1 VKTSKLLISFL
12 TWGIIMGLAGSL
24 QAAPRYRYYT
34 TGQGDGSM
42 AVAINDK
49 NQAVVNFDDRA
60 WLWTLSGGFQD
71 LGHLGGGKSYGYGIN
86 NLGQIVGESFINST
100 TSHAFLWQSGQIQDL
115 GALSGGV
122 RSIAASINNLGQV
135 VGVTFYSNDSVSP
148 FIWTLNG
155 ALQPLDLDG
164 GIACKIKDD
173 GRMVG
178 QKNNHAWLW
187 NSPGAGQDL
196 GILSGYSYAEATDM
210 NQNGLVVGFAGN
222 NPENDYHPCRAFSW
236 TQSGGLK
243 DLGTPGGPT
252 SRALAV
258 NKSGYISG
266 WADYTPDG
274 HTAGCL
280 WTPSGSAFN
289 LSTLVVNPPGER
301 IGDAIAINAGGV
313 IVGQGNGGGAA
324 YMLVP
329 ETADISPLMLL
340 LLE

>member
-1 VKTSKLLISFL
+1 MRLSKLSAWCL
-12 TWGIIMGLAGSL
+12 TLVLIMGLAGSL
-24 QAAPRYRYYT
+24 QAATRYRYYT
-34 TGQGDGSM
+34 TGQGNGSM
-42 AVAINDK
+42 ALAVND
-49 NQAVVNFDDRA
+49 NSQAVVNFNDRA
-60 WLWTLSGGFQD
+60 YVWTLSGGLQD
-71 LGHLGGGKSYGYGIN
+71 LGDLGGGKSYAYGIN
-86 NLGQIVGESFINST
+86 NLGQIVGESFINET
-100 TSHAFLWQSGQIQDL
+100 TSHAFLWQSGAMQDL

-122 RSIAASINNLGQV
+122 RNIAASINNQGQV
-135 VGVTFYSNDSVSP
+135 VGGTVFSDETFSA
-148 FIWTLNG
+148 FTWTTG
-155 ALQPLDLDG
+155 GGLQPLDLDG
-164 GIACKIKDD
+164 GIASKIKDD

-196 GILSGYSYAEATDM
+196 GILPGYSYAEATDM

-243 DLGTPGGPT
+243 DLGTPGGST

-258 NKSGYISG
+258 NQSGNISG
-266 WADYTPDG
+266 WADYTLDG

-280 WTPSGSAFN
+280 WTPRGEIFN
-289 LSTLVVNPPGER
+289 LITLVINLPEEK
-301 IGDAIAINAGGV
+301 IGDGIAINAGGV
-313 IVGQGNGGGAA
+313 IVGQGNDGGAA

-329 ETADISPLMLL
+329 QTANFSPVMLL

>member
-1 VKTSKLLISFL
+1 MKTSKLLISFL
-12 TWGIIMGLAGSL
+12 TWGIIMGLVGSL
-24 QAAPRYRYYT
+24 QAAPQYRYYT

-42 AVAINDK
+42 AVAVNDK
-49 NQAVVNFDDRA
+49 NQAVVNFNDRA
-60 WLWTLSGGFQD
+60 YLWTLRGGLQD

-100 TSHAFLWQSGQIQDL
+100 TSHAFLWQSGNIQDL

-122 RSIAASINNLGQV
+122 RSIAVSINNLGRV
-135 VGVTFYSNDSVSP
+135 VGGTLFSDETFAAFIWTSNDS
-148 FIWTLNG
+148 
-155 ALQPLDLDG
+155 LQPLDLQG
-164 GIACKIKDD
+164 GIASKIKDD

-196 GILSGYSYAEATDM
+196 GILPGYSYAEATDM
-210 NQNGLVVGFAGN
+210 NQNGLVVGFAAN

-258 NKSGYISG
+258 NESGDICG
-266 WADYTPDG
+266 WADYTPEG
-274 HTAGCL
+274 YTAGCL
-280 WTPSGSAFN
+280 WTPRGEIFN
-289 LSTLVVNPPGER
+289 LSTLVINLPGER
-301 IGDAIAINAGGV
+301 IGDGIAINAGGV

-329 ETADISPLMLL
+329 QTANISPVILL